1 MPNPT
6 NHPNENVQLP
16 DLAIEKMS
24 DHAIEHLPENLQD
37 NFAPPP
43 VVQHASVILQLDA
56 SGPSLSAGFD
66 LATGTASYLPYL
78 GTYSDEVDFSITKT
92 RVIQLWGQDSSV
104 GTAYA
109 NVDLDAFVYDPAAL
123 TNDFDYA
130 LAWSTDGYGVKN
142 YDATF
147 VFTESDG
154 DTYVVGNFEWSN
166 STLTLQF
173 DYYLVS

>member
-6 NHPNENVQLP
+6 DHPNENVQLP
-16 DLAIEKMS
+16 NQAIEKMS
-24 DHAIEHLPENLQD
+24 DHAIEHLPEHLQD

-43 VVQHASVILQLDA
+43 VVQHASVTLQIVEYTYLT
-56 SGPSLSAGFD
+56 AGFD

-109 NVDLDAFVYDPAAL
+109 NVDL
-123 TNDFDYA
+123 
-130 LAWSTDGYGVKN
+130 
-142 YDATF
+142 
-147 VFTESDG
+147 
-154 DTYVVGNFEWSN
+154 
-166 STLTLQF
+166 
-173 DYYLVS
+173 